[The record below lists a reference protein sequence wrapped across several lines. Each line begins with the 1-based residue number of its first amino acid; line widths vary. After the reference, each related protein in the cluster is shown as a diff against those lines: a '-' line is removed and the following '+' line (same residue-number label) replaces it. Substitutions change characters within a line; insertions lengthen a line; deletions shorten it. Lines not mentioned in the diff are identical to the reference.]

1 MLNIRYRVHRFF
13 IYISYHKNI
22 SFVSNFLF
30 EIAGL
35 GVGMAR
41 DPAALMVGQYF
52 KRKRELVE
60 IVLVSGS
67 GLGITIMSIFVK
79 ESIGYLFDLSIYYKK
94 FLYIVTFSIQCTYT
108 LINFSVQLDGAW
120 ECNRLQESFCSLF
133 CWEHFIDL
141 HHYTILK
148 EELFYI

>member
-1 MLNIRYRVHRFF
+1 
-13 IYISYHKNI
+13 
-22 SFVSNFLF
+22 
-30 EIAGL
+30 
-35 GVGMAR
+35 MAR

-79 ESIGYLFDLSIYYKK
+79 ESIGYLFIYQ
-94 FLYIVTFSIQCTYT
+94 YIVKIT
-108 LINFSVQLDGAW
+108 LYFKPLSNVLNIIKYNLIYFLVRLDGAW
-120 ECNRLQESFCSLF
+120 ECNRLQESFCYLF